1 MSPRDTPLGAGT
13 EFDLIRSLRAHW
25 GDVAVGI
32 GDDAAVLPVPRG
44 EQLVL
49 STDATVENVHFR
61 SEWLAW
67 EEVGYR
73 AVTAALSDLAAMAA
87 APLGV
92 LVALEL
98 STPARDAVLQ
108 LAGGI
113 ADAARSAGTVI
124 LGGNLAHAGAF
135 SMTTTVVGCAHA
147 PLRRSGGRPGDL
159 LYVTGALGGPAAA
172 LSAWLAGATPEPLHR
187 ARFARPVARI
197 AEASWLAVRGASACI
212 DVSDGLG
219 GDVGH
224 LAAAGDLAIEVQLE
238 RVPVVQG
245 ASERDAITGGEEY
258 ELLLLARAPLP
269 ETEFAERF
277 GIPLT
282 PIGRVL
288 ESGCD
293 VRFTRDGRR
302 VAAPAGYD
310 HFSR

>member
-1 MSPRDTPLGAGT
+1 MSARDTPLGAGA
-13 EFDLIRSLRAHW
+13 EFDLIRMLRARW
-25 GDVAVGI
+25 GDVAAGI
-32 GDDAAVLPVPRG
+32 GDDAAVLRVPRG

-61 SEWLAW
+61 AEWLSW

-87 APLGV
+87 APLGL
-92 LVALEL
+92 LVAIEL
-98 STPARDAVLQ
+98 SPAARDALLP
-108 LAGGI
+108 LADGI
-113 ADAARSAGTVI
+113 ADATRSAGTVI
-124 LGGNLAHAGAF
+124 VGGNLAHADAF
-135 SMTTTVVGCAHA
+135 SMTTTVVGSAHT
-147 PLRRSGGRPGDL
+147 PLGRAGGRPGDL
-159 LYVTGALGGPAAA
+159 LYVTGVLGGPAAS
-172 LSAWLAGATPEPLHR
+172 LRAWLSGSSPQPDHR

-197 AEASWLAVRGASACI
+197 AEARWLALRGAAACI

-238 RVPVVQG
+238 RVPIAAG
-245 ASERDAITGGEEY
+245 ASEQDAITGGEEY
-258 ELLLLARAPLP
+258 ELLILARAPLP

-288 ESGCD
+288 ESGGD

-302 VAAPAGYD
+302 VAPPAGYD